1 MSGLWRAREARINEF
16 PQFKTEIDGLAI
28 HFMHVRSPEPS
39 ARPLVITH
47 GWPGSFLEYLPVISA
62 LTDPQAH
69 GGDAADAFSVVVP
82 SLPGFGFSGPPPPD
96 GLSAD
101 DVASLW
107 DRLMTDGLGYPR
119 YAAHGS
125 DLGRAS
131 PTTSPSVTP
140 STSPGST

>member
-1 MSGLWRAREARINEF
+1 M
-16 PQFKTEIDGLAI
+16 
-28 HFMHVRSPEPS
+28 
-39 ARPLVITH
+39 PLLLTH

-101 DVASLW
+101 DLVICLISGGGSSL
-107 DRLMTDGLGYPR
+107 LALPALAQ
-119 YAAHGS
+119 AAGKPAAKPKIKPKPTATAKQ
-125 DLGRAS
+125 RAQS
-131 PTTSPSVTP
+131 QQRKK
-140 STSPGST
+140 